1 LFLLF
6 QTEKPDYVNPY
17 QSRDFRWVHNLYPN
31 STFERLIPLRDARP
45 DRGEV
50 NNPEGLFRLI
60 KEMIAI
66 NNTTN
71 IKMTNSGDYV
81 TGQDRFDKRCAF
93 SQIGGGSVTDL
104 KLLYMLCM

>member
-1 LFLLF
+1 
-6 QTEKPDYVNPY
+6 
-17 QSRDFRWVHNLYPN
+17 
-31 STFERLIPLRDARP
+31 
-45 DRGEV
+45 V